1 LKHPAKEAASFEVL
15 ADERSRVLGPLVFT
29 TVSAL
34 LVVGSAAIHRGQAD
48 VIDLSGV
55 TAGDSSGLAL
65 LIEWLSV
72 ARDARRTL
80 RYENVPPQL
89 QQLARL
95 SEIEELLAAG

>member
-1 LKHPAKEAASFEVL
+1 MKHSANEPASFEVL
-15 ADERSRVLGPLVFT
+15 ADKRSRVVGSLVFA

-34 LVVGSAAIHRGQAD
+34 LAVGSAAIHSGQAD

-55 TAGDSSGLAL
+55 TASDSSGLAL

-72 ARDARRTL
+72 AKDARRTL

>member
-1 LKHPAKEAASFEVL
+1 LKNSAKEAASFEVL
-15 ADERSRVLGPLVFT
+15 ANERSRVLGSLIFG

-34 LVVGSAAIHRGQAD
+34 LSVGSAAIHRGEAG
-48 VIDLSGV
+48 VIDLSAV
-55 TAGDSSGLAL
+55 TASDSSGLAL

-72 ARDARRTL
+72 AKDAHRTL